1 MSSTNKILLGLV
13 SLLVVFTIGAVIFI
27 TNQQTVIAKVG
38 DETITKDELTEY
50 LMDSYGTQGAET
62 LALSRVIEM
71 EADLNDVIV
80 TDEEVEKELTEYID
94 LYGGEEAFLVA
105 IENNGLTKKT
115 FEEEI
120 KQYLKSEKL
129 IAEWLDLSDE
139 DLESYFE
146 ENRTMFDVAEQI
158 EASHI
163 LVEDLDT
170 AEEVVEKLDEGED
183 FSELALEYSTDTTN
197 AETGGELG
205 FFARNEMVSEFDD
218 AAFEMEVGD
227 VSEPVETEFGYHII
241 KVTDQ
246 VEEETA
252 EYSDVKEDVYDA
264 LLDEQFKAQYNT
276 WIMELMD
283 KYEIEYTL

>member
-129 IAEWLDLSDE
+129 IADWLDLSDE
-139 DLESYFE
+139 DLENYFE
-146 ENRTMFDVAEQI
+146 ENRTMFDVEEQI

-163 LVEDLDT
+163 LIEDLEI
-170 AEEVVEKLDEGED
+170 AEEVVGKLDEGED

-252 EYSDVKEDVYDA
+252 EYSDVKEEVYDA

-276 WIMELMD
+276 WIMELMA